1 MRSFLI
7 GLLLAGAVAAP
18 AAAQTSAQTSLAA
31 KPADEVKRIVEQ
43 TYNVQVLRVTE
54 AALEDGTAVYKVAAM
69 MPGTA
74 GNAAFMVNTLTV
86 DPVTGLALPP
96 FRHHAAGY
104 SLPQGGS
111 YEPNRTSNNPAV
123 ARGHTWR

>member
-18 AAAQTSAQTSLAA
+18 AFAQAAPAS
-31 KPADEVKRIVEQ
+31 KPADEVKGIVEQ
-43 TYNVQVLRVTE
+43 TYNVQVLRVTPAE
-54 AALEDGTAVYKVAAM
+54 LEDGTAVYKVAAM
-69 MPGTA
+69 KPGTA
-74 GNAAFMVNTLTV
+74 GNAAYMVNTLTV
-86 DPVTGLALPP
+86 DAATGLALPA

-104 SLPQGGS
+104 SLPNGGS

>member
-7 GLLLAGAVAAP
+7 GLLLAVAVAAP
-18 AAAQTSAQTSLAA
+18 AAAQTSPAA

-69 MPGTA
+69 LSGTA

-86 DPVTGLALPP
+86 DPETGLTLPP

>member
-18 AAAQTSAQTSLAA
+18 AFAQGTPVL
-31 KPADEVKRIVEQ
+31 KPADEVKRVVEQ

-54 AALEDGTAVYKVAAM
+54 AELEDGTPVYKVAAM

-86 DPVTGLALPP
+86 DAATGLVLPP
-96 FRHHAAGY
+96 FRHRAAGY